1 MTIPENVLKYCQA
14 KGLTNPRIVPT
25 VGSLRALADHPKNG
39 VVFVPHEVF
48 QVLTVGN
55 VAGYE

>member
-1 MTIPENVLKYCQA
+1 MPIPDRVLKYCQA
-14 KGLTNPRIVPT
+14 HNLNNPRIVPT
-25 VGSLRALADHPKNG
+25 CDSLRALADHPKKG

-48 QVLTVGN
+48 QVSTVGN